1 MKGKHLEKIKS
12 VKLGAFSIMRDML
25 ELTQARAEPV
35 TAGPSAMVSF
45 HKGHTQNSWGLLK
58 TRAGLLP
65 FHLVNL
71 SMTP

>member
-1 MKGKHLEKIKS
+1 
-12 VKLGAFSIMRDML
+12 MRDML
-25 ELTQARAEPV
+25 ELTQARAEAV